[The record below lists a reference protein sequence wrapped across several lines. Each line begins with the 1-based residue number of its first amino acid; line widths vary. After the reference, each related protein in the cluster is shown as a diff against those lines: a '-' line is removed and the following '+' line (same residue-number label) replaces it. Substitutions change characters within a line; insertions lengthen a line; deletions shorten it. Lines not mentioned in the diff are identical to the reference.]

1 MNGENISI
9 TTIKIGLLGDS
20 SVGKTA
26 ICNSFLNM
34 EFSSDNISTI
44 GLEKLETKFKLD
56 DGNTIKLILWDTAG
70 QERFRSIALKSIK
83 AVQGII
89 IVFDLTKK
97 KSFENINSWLEI
109 IKENLQDPCLV
120 LFGNKADIEKEK
132 REITPEEAKKFAN
145 SKKLLYYET
154 SAKSKQG
161 IDEGFSYIANETYKK
176 VKEKKGGNIKI
187 EEPPIKEKT
196 GCFGKKKS
204 KKSGNKNKQKK

>member
-34 EFSSDNISTI
+34 EFNDDMLSTI
-44 GLEKLETKFKLD
+44 GLEKLETKYKLH
-56 DGNTIKLILWDTAG
+56 DGNTIKLILWDISG
-70 QERFRSIALKSIK
+70 QERSRSIALKSIK
-83 AVQGII
+83 AVQGVV
-89 IVFDLTKK
+89 IVFDVTKK
-97 KSFENINSWLEI
+97 KSFENINLWLEI
-109 IKENLQDPCLV
+109 IKENFQNPCLV
-120 LFGNKADIEKEK
+120 LFGNKADMEKEK
-132 REITPEEAKKFAN
+132 WVITSEEAKKFAN

-154 SAKSKQG
+154 SAKTKQG

-176 VKEKKGGNIKI
+176 VKEKKGGNINI
-187 EEPPIKEKT
+187 EEPPIKEKS

-204 KKSGNKNKQKK
+204 KKSGNKKKQKK

>member
-34 EFSSDNISTI
+34 EFNDDMLSTI
-44 GLEKLETKFKLD
+44 GLEKLETKYKLH

-132 REITPEEAKKFAN
+132 REITSEEAKKFAN

-154 SAKSKQG
+154 SAKTKQG

-176 VKEKKGGNIKI
+176 VKEKKKKRLDVLEKRNLKNQAIKTN
-187 EEPPIKEKT
+187 K
-196 GCFGKKKS
+196 
-204 KKSGNKNKQKK
+204 KNKEI

>member
-1 MNGENISI
+1 MNGEDRIRA
-9 TTIKIGLLGDS
+9 IKIGFLGDTD
-20 SVGKTA
+20 VGKSA
-26 ICNSFLNM
+26 ICYSFLGL
-34 EFSSDNISTI
+34 EFYEDRIGTI
-44 GLEKLETKFKLD
+44 GSEKLETKYKLH

-132 REITPEEAKKFAN
+132 REITSEEAKKFAN

-154 SAKSKQG
+154 SAKTKQG

>member
-34 EFSSDNISTI
+34 EFSSDIISTI

-83 AVQGII
+83 AVQGIV
-89 IVFDLTKK
+89 IVFDLTNK
-97 KSFENINSWLEI
+97 KSFENINLWLEI
-109 IKENLQDPCLV
+109 IKENFQNPCLV

-132 REITPEEAKKFAN
+132 
-145 SKKLLYYET
+145 
-154 SAKSKQG
+154 
-161 IDEGFSYIANETYKK
+161 
-176 VKEKKGGNIKI
+176 
-187 EEPPIKEKT
+187 
-196 GCFGKKKS
+196 KKKN
-204 KKSGNKNKQKK
+204 G

>member
-34 EFSSDNISTI
+34 EFSSDIISTI

-120 LFGNKADIEKEK
+120 VFGNKADIEKEK
-132 REITPEEAKKFAN
+132 WEV
-145 SKKLLYYET
+145 
-154 SAKSKQG
+154 
-161 IDEGFSYIANETYKK
+161 DFSH
-176 VKEKKGGNIKI
+176 
-187 EEPPIKEKT
+187 
-196 GCFGKKKS
+196 S
-204 KKSGNKNKQKK
+204 H

>member
-20 SVGKTA
+20 TVGKTA

-83 AVQGII
+83 AVQGIV
-89 IVFDLTKK
+89 IVFDLTNK
-97 KSFENINSWLEI
+97 KSFENINLWLEI
-109 IKENLQDPCLV
+109 I
-120 LFGNKADIEKEK
+120 
-132 REITPEEAKKFAN
+132 
-145 SKKLLYYET
+145 
-154 SAKSKQG
+154 
-161 IDEGFSYIANETYKK
+161 
-176 VKEKKGGNIKI
+176 
-187 EEPPIKEKT
+187 
-196 GCFGKKKS
+196 
-204 KKSGNKNKQKK
+204 